1 MHQETIS
8 KSEIVGLGT
17 KVENEKE
24 SPLGPSAPLGL
35 QICKVVTIL
44 KEITRDSLAKIRS
57 CVPGN
62 LLYCAISYLFAK
74 AINVETMHS

>member
-44 KEITRDSLAKIRS
+44 KEITTEIPWQKSDPASLETFSIVQLAT
-57 CVPGN
+57 
-62 LLYCAISYLFAK
+62 YLQK
-74 AINVETMHS
+74 Q